1 MRKKDKKTLTV
12 ESFIAT
18 LSAPPIIP
26 GERSEDYDELSLRT
40 TTALKPGD
48 PIDDFIVDGIV
59 RDTWDIIRYHR
70 LKNALLNRTAHEAL
84 ERIIL
89 PLIINQGA
97 PFSNS
102 TDRGLYAVGNEWLA
116 EELSRGWR
124 AQDVKSRK
132 AVCELLTGARISLDE
147 VMAEALSMKISE
159 IVAFDSLIETA
170 QGRRYAAL
178 EDLDRRHSALAQK
191 VRRVT
196 DDLEATE
203 VKVLDIDPTAPDDAK
218 QRRSSSNPGRK
229 EDKAA

>member
-1 MRKKDKKTLTV
+1 MRKTNKKKPIV

-26 GERSEDYDELSLRT
+26 GESLENYDELILRT
-40 TTALKPGD
+40 TSALKPRD
-48 PIDDFIVDGIV
+48 PIDEILVDGIV

-84 ERIIL
+84 KRVIL

-97 PFSNS
+97 PFSSS
-102 TDRGLYAVGNEWLA
+102 TDRVQYAVSNEWLA
-116 EELSRGWR
+116 EEISRGWR
-124 AQDVKSRK
+124 AQDEESQR
-132 AVCELLTGARISLDE
+132 AVSELLTRAKISLDE
-147 VMAEALSMKISE
+147 VMAEAMSMRISE
-159 IVAFDSLIETA
+159 IVAFDSLIEA
-170 QGRRYAAL
+170 AYGRRYAAFQ
-178 EDLDRRHSALAQK
+178 ELDRRHSAFAQK

-203 VKVLDIDPTAPDDAK
+203 VQVLDIDPTASVDSK
-218 QRRSSSNPGRK
+218 RRRSPSNPERK